1 MSEARIAY
9 VGAWRDHGET
19 LIEVW
24 NGGVTV
30 IFSTQGGMSQKD
42 QDRLRKILLGNKEM

>member
-1 MSEARIAY
+1 MAGKIAY
-9 VGAWRDHGET
+9 VGAWRNGGET

-30 IFSTQGGMSQKD
+30 IFSTHGGMSQKD
-42 QDRLRKILLGNKEM
+42 QDKLKEILSGQKEM

>member
-1 MSEARIAY
+1 MAGKIAY

-24 NGGVTV
+24 NEGVTI

-42 QDRLRKILLGNKEM
+42 QDKLRDILTSKKEM